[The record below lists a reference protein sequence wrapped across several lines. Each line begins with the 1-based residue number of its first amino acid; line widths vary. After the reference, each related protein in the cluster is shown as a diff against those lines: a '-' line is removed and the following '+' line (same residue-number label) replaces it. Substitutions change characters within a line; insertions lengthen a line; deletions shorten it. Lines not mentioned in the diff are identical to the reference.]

1 MNKKTWEA
9 VDGNPNNTGYRIFEG
24 DQYIGFI
31 GDSDQKTDA
40 KANAQLIAA
49 APELLEALEAM
60 VDMVRMDGFGSYQAL
75 DIADEAIKKAR
86 GEL

>member
-1 MNKKTWEA
+1 MSKKTWRA
-9 VDGNPNNTGYRIFEG
+9 IDGNPNNTGFRIFEG

-49 APELLEALEAM
+49 APELLGALKEIM
-60 VDMVRMDGFGSYQAL
+60 SGRSMDSDLREQCKSAIAKAL
-75 DIADEAIKKAR
+75 GDV
-86 GEL
+86 